1 MLLFMTFRLVELSGT
16 PHEQGQQHGE
26 ALRDLIEHNV
36 ELYFYR
42 FEKEAKLSRE
52 QTLSMAATVA
62 RHFEKFSPE
71 YSAGMR
77 GIAQTS
83 GRHFF
88 EIAALNA
95 RYEILYYQ
103 YGTVGLENAGL
114 TRSNPAHR
122 RPDGCTIFAA
132 LPEAT
137 AAGQLMIGQN
147 WDWIEGVK
155 GALLRTKHPD
165 GLETLGFTEAG
176 IFAPKLGLNS
186 AGLGLCIS
194 GLTSMDDDW
203 SREARPTHAR
213 CWDILR
219 SRSFEAAKSI
229 IDDGTRA
236 CSTNFMVA
244 QAPNLALDFETAPN
258 SIRVLECSLGS
269 MAHTN
274 HFLDPKSMGIEEPPS
289 ERRPHSYHRQRR
301 MTDLLESRRPLK
313 LEDIQE
319 FLADR
324 DDDPDGICRYPNQ
337 DEAPEDRVATICGV
351 IMNLETRQMWITDG
365 QPDVAPFTQYQLS

>member
-1 MLLFMTFRLVELSGT
+1 MTFRLVELSGT
-16 PHEQGQQHGE
+16 PFEQGLAHGE
-26 ALRDLIEHNV
+26 ALKDLIEHNI

-42 FEKEAKLSRE
+42 FEKEAKLTRE
-52 QTLSMAATVA
+52 QTLSMAAKIA
-62 RHFEKFSPE
+62 RHFEKFSPAFSE
-71 YSAGMR
+71 GMR
-77 GIAQTS
+77 GISQSS
-83 GRHFF
+83 GRNFF

-103 YGTVGLENAGL
+103 YGTVGLEKNGL
-114 TRSNPAHR
+114 TRVTASPEHR
-122 RPDGCTIFAA
+122 RPDGCTLFAA

-137 AAGQLMIGQN
+137 ASGQLTMGQN
-147 WDWIEGVK
+147 WDWIENVK
-155 GALLRTKHPD
+155 GALLRTKHHD

-213 CWDILR
+213 CWEILR
-219 SRSFEAAKSI
+219 STSLEQAKSV
-229 IDDGTRA
+229 IDDGTKA

-244 QAPNLALDFETAPN
+244 LAPDQAIDFETAPHG
-258 SIRVLECSLGS
+258 IRAVSCHQGS

-274 HFLDPKSMGIEEPPS
+274 HFLDPQSLNIIEPPS
-289 ERRPHSYHRQRR
+289 ERRPHSYHRQKR
-301 MTDLLESRRPLK
+301 MTELLQERRPLK
-313 LEDIQE
+313 LEDFKE

-324 DDDPDGICRYPNQ
+324 DDDPDGICRYPNT
-337 DEAPEDRVATICGV
+337 EEPVEDRVATICGV
-351 IMNLETRQMWITDG
+351 IMNLETRTMWVSNG
-365 QPDVAPFTQYQLS
+365 QPDVAPFTEYKL

>member
-1 MLLFMTFRLVELSGT
+1 MTFRLVELSGS
-16 PHEQGQQHGE
+16 PLEQGEQHGE
-26 ALRDLIEHNV
+26 ALKDLIEHNL

-52 QTLSMAATVA
+52 QTLSMAAKVA
-62 RHFEKFSPE
+62 RHFEKFSPD
-71 YSAGMR
+71 YSEGMR
-77 GIAQTS
+77 GISRAT
-83 GRHFF
+83 GRNFF

-114 TRSNPAHR
+114 TRVSASPEHR

-137 AAGQLMIGQN
+137 QTGHLTIGQN

-155 GALLRTKHPD
+155 GALLRTRHAD

-213 CWDILR
+213 CWEILR
-219 SRSFEAAKSI
+219 SQTLEAANKI
-229 IDDGTRA
+229 IDDGTKA
-236 CSTNFMVA
+236 CSTNFLVA
-244 QAPNLALDFETAPN
+244 QAPNLAIDFETAPN
-258 SIRVLECSLGS
+258 GIRMLECNLGS

-274 HFLDPKSMGIEEPPS
+274 HFLDPQSMGITEPPS
-289 ERRPHSYHRQRR
+289 ERRPHSYHRQDR
-301 MTDLLESRRPLK
+301 MTSLLESRRPLK

-319 FLADR
+319 FLQDR
-324 DDDPDGICRYPNQ
+324 DDDPDGICRYPNL
-337 DEAPEDRVATICGV
+337 EEPPEDRVATICGV
-351 IMNLETRQMWITDG
+351 IMNLETKTMWITDG
-365 QPDVAPFTQYQLS
+365 QPDIQPFEAYQL